1 MELFFNRPKPVAV
14 GLEPRINSFNH
25 FIREMGQSQISL
37 MAIGSYVRTHDNTYA
52 LPTSLDFLNA
62 RCKICGGAFTEEA
75 VLDVSCSSAEEARL
89 RGEEDSKNLSH
100 AIPVALQF

>member
-1 MELFFNRPKPVAV
+1 MSELM
-14 GLEPRINSFNH
+14 IIH
-25 FIREMGQSQISL
+25 
-37 MAIGSYVRTHDNTYA
+37 YA

-89 RGEEDSKNLSH
+89 RGEL
-100 AIPVALQF
+100 

>member
-1 MELFFNRPKPVAV
+1 MSELM
-14 GLEPRINSFNH
+14 IIH
-25 FIREMGQSQISL
+25 
-37 MAIGSYVRTHDNTYA
+37 YA

-75 VLDVSCSSAEEARL
+75 VLDVSCSSAEEAR
-89 RGEEDSKNLSH
+89 EEDSKNLSH

>member
-37 MAIGSYVRTHDNTYA
+37 MAIGSYVRTHDNIHYA

-89 RGEEDSKNLSH
+89 L
-100 AIPVALQF
+100 